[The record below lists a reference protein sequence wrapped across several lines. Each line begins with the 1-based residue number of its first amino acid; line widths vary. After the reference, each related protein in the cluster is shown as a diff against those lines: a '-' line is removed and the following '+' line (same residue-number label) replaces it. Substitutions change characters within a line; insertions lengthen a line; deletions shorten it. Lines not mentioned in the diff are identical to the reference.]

1 MNVSCLAALLPW
13 LRIAA
18 GNMRRLRLLSR
29 YNTAVHSYIDDG
41 KPAPSDI
48 DREKSKDFWL
58 ALANQ
63 RLDKVRS
70 FVLDTLIIL

>member
-1 MNVSCLAALLPW
+1 
-13 LRIAA
+13 
-18 GNMRRLRLLSR
+18 
-29 YNTAVHSYIDDG
+29 VHSYIDDG

-70 FVLDTLIIL
+70 FVLHTLIIH